1 MTRRTRARRR
11 QRDSSGSDQ
20 RPFKQLVSHLPP
32 IEVLDDEAIAL
43 IHNGALQVMAET
55 GLEMW
60 DSEAR
65 SILREAGAKVDEKME
80 RVWFD
85 PEMVSELIAH
95 APAEF
100 TLHARDPQKHLRIG
114 GNRIAFGAVGGPP
127 FVSDL
132 QQGRRPA
139 TIEDLKNF
147 NKLIHMS
154 DVLTLG
160 GGHMVEPSDLNSAT
174 AHLDAAYYDII
185 LTDKASRGNGFGTQ
199 VTSDSVAMWALGHS
213 DGSLDA
219 DDALSAVKDKVIL
232 MTVINANSPLRFD
245 GPMLQGLMTLVRHGQ
260 APMITPFILAG
271 AMSPVSMPSAV
282 MQQHAEVLAGV
293 TLAQA
298 IQPGAPVVYG
308 GFVSPLDL
316 QSGATSFGTPEA
328 AWAQYA
334 TAQMSRHIGVPLRS
348 VGCLTTAQ
356 LADGQAAY
364 ESMFSLI
371 PAVQSHTQIITQAA
385 GWLDGGLTAGYE
397 KFILDCELLRLASGL
412 CRKTEVTTESLA
424 LPQIDE
430 VGPGGHHLGTDHTM
444 QHFRSAFYRSPLSSR
459 LPYETWR
466 DQGAADLSQRA
477 HLQWQEM
484 LKNYVQPPIDSAVD
498 EALISFMEKRK
509 QEW

>member
-1 MTRRTRARRR
+1 MTQTKRKQRR
-11 QRDSSGSDQ
+11 QRGKNKTGQ
-20 RPFKQLVSHLPP
+20 QPFKQLVNHHAP
-32 IEVLDDEAIAL
+32 IDVLDEDAIAL
-43 IHNGALQVMAET
+43 IHQGALQVMAET

-65 SILREAGAKVDEKME
+65 SILRQAGTKVDEQAE

-100 TLHARDPQKHLRIG
+100 TLLARDPQKNVHIG
-114 GNRIAFGAVGGPP
+114 SNHIVFGSVGGPP

-132 QQGRRPA
+132 QEGRRPA
-139 TIEDLKNF
+139 IIEDLRNF
-147 NKLIHMS
+147 NKLIHMT

-160 GGHMVEPSDLNSAT
+160 GGHLVEPSDLNPNT

-185 LTDKASRGNGFGTQ
+185 LTDKASQGNGLGYQ
-199 VTSDSVAMWALGHS
+199 VTYDSLAMWALGFS
-213 DGSLDA
+213 DGSLELEA
-219 DDALSAVKDKVIL
+219 ALAAVNNKVIL
-232 MTVINANSPLRFD
+232 MTVINVNSPLRYD
-245 GPMLQGLMTLVRHGQ
+245 GAMLQGLMTLVRHGQ
-260 APMITPFILAG
+260 VPMITPFIFAG

-282 MQQHAEVLAGV
+282 MQQHAEVMAGI

-298 IQPGAPVVYG
+298 IGPGTPVVYG
-308 GFVSPLDL
+308 GFVSPLDM
-316 QSGATSFGTPEA
+316 QSGAPSFGTPEA

-334 TAQMSRHIGVPLRS
+334 AAQMARHIHVPLRS
-348 VGCLTTAQ
+348 VGCLTTSQ

-412 CRKTEVTTESLA
+412 CQKTAVTVESLA

-430 VGPGGHHLGTDHTM
+430 VGPGGHHLGTAHTM
-444 QHFRSAFYRSPLSSR
+444 EHFRTAFYRSPLSSR

-466 DQGAADLSQRA
+466 DEGAVDVSQRA
-477 HLQWQEM
+477 HLQWQEI
-484 LKNYVQPPIDSAVD
+484 LRNYEQPPLNSAVND
-498 EALISFMEKRK
+498 ALLSYMERRKR
-509 QEW
+509 ER

>member
-1 MTRRTRARRR
+1 MIQSKRKPRR
-11 QRDSSGSDQ
+11 QRGKKTTNQ
-20 RPFKQLVSHLPP
+20 QPFKQLVNHHLP
-32 IEVLDDEAIAL
+32 IEVLDGDAIEL
-43 IHNGALQVMAET
+43 IHQSALQLMAET

-65 SILREAGAKVDEKME
+65 SILRQAGAKVDEKAE

-85 PEMVSELIAH
+85 PEMVSGLIAH

-100 TLHARDPQKHLRIG
+100 RLHARDPQKDVHIG
-114 GNRIAFGAVGGPP
+114 GNHIAFGGVGGPP

-132 QQGRRPA
+132 QRGRRPA

-147 NKLIHMS
+147 NKLIHMT

-160 GGHMVEPSDLNSAT
+160 GGHLVEPSDLNSDT
-174 AHLDAAYYDII
+174 AHLDAAYYDIV

-199 VTSDSVAMWALGHS
+199 VTYDSAAMWALGHS
-213 DGSLDA
+213 DGSLEA
-219 DDALSAVKDKVIL
+219 EAALAAVNDKVIL

-260 APMITPFILAG
+260 VPMITPFILAG

-282 MQQHAEVLAGV
+282 MQQHAEVMAGI

-298 IQPGAPVVYG
+298 IRPGAPVVYG
-308 GFVSPLDL
+308 GFVSPLDM
-316 QSGATSFGTPEA
+316 QSGATAFGTPEA

-334 TAQMSRHIGVPLRS
+334 TAQMSRHIHVPLRS

-397 KFILDCELLRLASGL
+397 KFVLDCELLRLASGL
-412 CRKTEVTTESLA
+412 CQKTEVTAESLA

-444 QHFRSAFYRSPLSSR
+444 EHFRSAFYRSPLSSR

-466 DQGAADLSQRA
+466 DEGAADVSQRA
-477 HLQWQEM
+477 NQQWQEM
-484 LKNYVQPPIDSAVD
+484 LKKYEQPAIDPAVD
-498 EALISFMEKRK
+498 EALVAYMEKRK
-509 QEW
+509 RAR